1 MSGTSFVR
9 NLYLISKLMCVD
21 VEGELKRGYFGL
33 LKGPMYRNLC
43 VSSLVFWSFFYLHI
57 KAKPARSDA
66 LSF

>member
-1 MSGTSFVR
+1 
-9 NLYLISKLMCVD
+9 MCVD

-57 KAKPARSDA
+57 KAKPAKE
-66 LSF
+66 